1 MIASGTLESPPSEP
15 EERVRHNRGP
25 AHLADFLLPL
35 SVVLWAV
42 GLSRTQVPAIQPYG
56 LITSL
61 PLIYYAGIALLVVS
75 AIVELRHTRISEW
88 RMAAHAVALVFML
101 FATAP
106 IVYPAGRYGW
116 LYKTIGV
123 VQYISAHGQTNDKI
137 DIYQNWPGFFALFA
151 WFDKAAGVS
160 SPLVYAKWAQ
170 VVVELAALPLLY
182 LIYDSLALPVRRRW
196 VAVLLYTSAN
206 WIGQDYFS
214 PQAFGT
220 VLSLGIMALAIRWLY
235 TPRPGR
241 LLRRRRK
248 RRGRRRSRASDDY
261 PRTQDSGS
269 RERRSSWSFSEEY
282 SAGWSIAVCAI
293 ISVIFFVLSASH
305 QLSPY
310 MVAIQL
316 GALAAAKM
324 LKPRWLPILLG
335 AIAVGYLIPHFGFVN
350 SHFDL
355 LGSLGNL
362 FSNVRP
368 PSQSITPVTA
378 ASETFITHCSE
389 LLSVGI
395 WCLAVAGAWL
405 RRRSDHFVLALVLLA
420 FSPLAVIALQAYG
433 NEGILRVYLFSLP
446 WSAALAAGA
455 LVPSPV
461 VILAKTKW
469 HRAEVRHQSRGKGS
483 LRILAALVVVL
494 GLFFPAFFGDDNY
507 NVMPATEVS
516 ALTSLQQ
523 HWQPGPIYGALGN
536 SPFLDTSDYDKFDVV
551 TGVFG
556 AGGVISNRKD
566 INPKIATTILNT
578 ALHTTPRSNPL
589 YIVIAP
595 SMLNYNRAY
604 SVVPASAFAVLEKSL
619 ADTPPWK
626 LIIRNAGTIVY
637 ELPPYTLP
645 VVEYA
650 ACSHNCGSPDA
661 PVGRP

>member
-1 MIASGTLESPPSEP
+1 MTASRTLESRSAAP
-15 EERVRHNRGP
+15 EEPVRRNRGP
-25 AHLADFLLPL
+25 AHLGDFFLPL

-42 GLSRTQVPAIQPYG
+42 GLSRTHVPSVQPYG

-75 AIVELRHTRISEW
+75 AVIELRHTRISEW
-88 RMAAHAVALVFML
+88 RMAAHAVALVVML

-106 IVYPAGRYGW
+106 IVYQAGRYSW
-116 LYKTIGV
+116 LYKTVGV
-123 VQYISAHGQTNDKI
+123 VQYISAHGSTNDKI

-160 SPLVYAKWAQ
+160 TPLVYAKWAQ
-170 VVVELAALPLLY
+170 LVVELAALPLLY

-235 TPRPGR
+235 TPRPAR
-241 LLRRRRK
+241 LLNRRRRHS
-248 RRGRRRSRASDDY
+248 GRRRSGPGADY
-261 PRTQDSGS
+261 QRMQDSRPRDGG
-269 RERRSSWSFSEEY
+269 RWWSFPAEY

-293 ISVIFFVLSASH
+293 ICIIFFVLSASH

-310 MVAIQL
+310 MVTVQL

-324 LKPRWLPILLG
+324 LKPRWLPVLLG
-335 AIAVGYLIPHFGFVN
+335 AIAVGYLVPHLGFVD

-355 LGSLGNL
+355 LGSLGNF
-362 FSNVRP
+362 FSNIKP

-378 ASETFITHCSE
+378 ASETFITHCCE

-405 RRRSDHFVLALVLLA
+405 RRRSDPSVLALVLLA
-420 FSPLAVIALQAYG
+420 FSPLAIIAIQAYG

-455 LVPSPV
+455 LVPSPA

-469 HRAEVRHQSRGKGS
+469 HRAEVRHRNRGEGS
-483 LRILAALVVVL
+483 VRILAALVVVL

-507 NVMPATEVS
+507 NVMPAGEVA
-516 ALTSLQQ
+516 ALTSFQQ
-523 HWQPGPIYGALGN
+523 HSQPGPIYGALGN
-536 SPFLDTSDYDKFDVV
+536 SPFLDTSDYNQFDTV

-556 AGGVISNRKD
+556 AGGVVTDKKY
-566 INPKIATTILNT
+566 INSQIAMTILNT
-578 ALHTTPRSNPL
+578 ALHTTSRNDPL

-604 SVVPASAFAVLEKSL
+604 SVVPESAFNVLDKSL

-626 LIIRNAGTIVY
+626 LILRYEGTIIY
-637 ELPPYTLP
+637 ELPPHTLP
-645 VVEYA
+645 VVQYA
-650 ACSHNCGSPDA
+650 KCSHNC
-661 PVGRP
+661 